1 MLRFDLR
8 MALLDYQART
18 GIKMS
23 YEDLSS
29 DTGISIE
36 TLKSIATRKKYNAT
50 LNTISKI
57 SMSLNI
63 NPIPYFN
70 WDYENDGNG

>member
-8 MALLDYQART
+8 MALLDFQART

-23 YEDLSS
+23 YEDLSK
-29 DTGISIE
+29 DTDISVE

-50 LNTISKI
+50 FGTISII
-57 SMSLNI
+57 SKSLNI
-63 NPIPYFN
+63 NPTSYLIWEP
-70 WDYENDGNG
+70 ENDVNE